1 MIQDL
6 LTEKEILDYLMTSD
20 FNEGLTKEE
29 SKFLLLKYRNF
40 YRATYAKNEQL
51 NFRVTELESRLKSLN
66 VEISS
71 VYESLSLCK
80 SELEVEKARDLTWKE
95 RITGKKIKN

>member
-40 YRATYAKNEQL
+40 YRTAYAKSEQL
-51 NFRVTELESRLKSLN
+51 NFRVTELESSLKSLN
-66 VEISS
+66 EEISS
-71 VYESLSLCK
+71 VHESLRLCK
-80 SELEVEKARDLTWKE
+80 SELEVEKTRALTWKE